1 MTEATGDVELGAD
14 NMAHRRLGQLI
25 FAAVLMGAAGIT
37 LIIFAVWAFRAE
49 RGCGAPLAGGADPD
63 NARRS
68 GPGPCDLRAAI
79 GAPGVMLTVETSSRR
94 AVSGALRRGPA
105 AAGAGAAVR
114 GSRSRPQGLR
124 PKDAS
129 ETAAPQRRD
138 PGDPGRLRP
147 VIPPALLS
155 LDCSRLFA

>member
-94 AVSGALRRGPA
+94 AVSGALRR
-105 AAGAGAAVR
+105 
-114 GSRSRPQGLR
+114 
-124 PKDAS
+124 D
-129 ETAAPQRRD
+129 
-138 PGDPGRLRP
+138 RLRP
-147 VIPPALLS
+147 VPGQPCAAAARVRRACVRRTRAKLPPRNGETRRSRPPAASHPPALLS